1 MVRDPT
7 HSGPGERNQAV
18 VDTKHAHTHTALDF
32 SFTFSGTMF
41 AVIGTCTDC
50 HLCFASHA

>member
-1 MVRDPT
+1 MVRDPI
-7 HSGPGERNQAV
+7 HSGPGERDQAV

-32 SFTFSGTMF
+32 SFIFSGTMF